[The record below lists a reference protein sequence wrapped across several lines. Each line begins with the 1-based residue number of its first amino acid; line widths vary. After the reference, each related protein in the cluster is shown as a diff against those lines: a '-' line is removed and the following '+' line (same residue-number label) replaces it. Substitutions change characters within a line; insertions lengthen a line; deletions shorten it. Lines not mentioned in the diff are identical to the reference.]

1 MAIKNTLLGS
11 GCGSIYRLV
20 HSSIRRNQVSI
31 HSSALTGLHLSS
43 FNCQKVKNKEK
54 GGLNCPLKTPLFCLL
69 TTYII
74 KVHQN
79 SEVLWTHV

>member
-31 HSSALTGLHLSS
+31 HSSALTGPLSS
-43 FNCQKVKNKEK
+43 FNCQKDENKEK
-54 GGLNCPLKTPLFCLL
+54 GGLNYPLKTPLFCLL